1 MRLRNIPGSKELL
14 LAEPQLVLRAETAPR
29 GCWRQHFRAQGSKAE
44 KLCLEIGCG
53 RGRFANTM
61 AQDFPELNIIG
72 LEKYDS
78 VLAKAVGDASAT
90 APANLAFLWLDAHLL
105 GACFAPGELNRIYL
119 NFSDPWP
126 KAKHAKRRL
135 THSSFLL
142 LYKELLGK

>member
-29 GCWRQHFRAQGSKAE
+29 GCWRQHFWAQGSRAE

-72 LEKYDS
+72 WKNMILFWRKPWEM
-78 VLAKAVGDASAT
+78 LRQQ
-90 APANLAFLWLDAHLL
+90 PQLIWLFC
-105 GACFAPGELNRIYL
+105 G
-119 NFSDPWP
+119 WT
-126 KAKHAKRRL
+126 L
-135 THSSFLL
+135 TC
-142 LYKELLGK
+142 